1 MEELRA
7 FDSRIKGEE
16 QENLFQKLN
25 EPRFAVKDFEVQP
38 QYINH
43 WRKQGL
49 FFSDE
54 TSRGKTPFS
63 FIDYVWILII
73 EQLKDVGIRFE
84 MIRQVKDRMMGL
96 PIWAVDIDGMID
108 RVIIEK
114 PEVYAKKPGLDELE
128 KKRKFLK
135 KQAKLQTYFS
145 HLVTSSIHNK
155 KHLSFWIN
163 SNADVIHVTDK
174 ELKGI
179 LENERYYDFFQHF
192 YISISITEIIRDFI
206 ETKKLHL
213 AADILDIIS
222 EEERL
227 VLKMIEEN
235 SLIEL
240 IIDSE
245 GDKIDLLKEEGS
257 DVKARFLEIITSQGY
272 KDITFTND
280 RGTVTKFL
288 NPNQIELVYGQLSE
302 N

>member
-7 FDSRIKGEE
+7 FDNGIKGEK
-16 QENLFQKLN
+16 QESLFQKLN

-49 FFSDE
+49 FFSNE

-84 MIRQVKDRMMGL
+84 IIRQVKDRMMGL

-128 KKRKFLK
+128 KKRKYLK
-135 KQAKLQTYFS
+135 QQAKLQTYFS
-145 HLVTSSIHNK
+145 HLVTDSIHNK

-163 SNADVIHVTDK
+163 ANAEVIHITDK

-179 LENERYYDFFQHF
+179 LDNERYYDFFQHF

-206 ETKKLHL
+206 ETKKLYL

-240 IIDSE
+240 IIDSD
-245 GDKIDLLKEEGS
+245 GFKIDLLKEEGS
-257 DVKARFLEIITSQGY
+257 DIKARFLEIITSQGY

-288 NPNQIELVYGQLSE
+288 NPNQIELVHGKLSE

>member
-7 FDSRIKGEE
+7 FGKEIEGGK
-16 QENLFQKLN
+16 QESLFQKLN

-84 MIRQVKDRMMGL
+84 IIRKVKDRMMGL

-108 RVIIEK
+108 RLIIEK

-128 KKRKFLK
+128 KKRKYLK
-135 KQAKLQTYFS
+135 QQAKLQTYFS
-145 HLVTSSIHNK
+145 HLVTDSIHNK

-163 SNADVIHVTDK
+163 ANAEVIHVTDK
-174 ELKGI
+174 ELKDI
-179 LENERYYDFFQHF
+179 LESERYYGFFQHF

-245 GDKIDLLKEEGS
+245 GSKVDLLKEEGT

-272 KDITFTND
+272 NDITFTND
-280 RGTVTKFL
+280 RGTVTRFL
-288 NPNQIELVYGQLSE
+288 NPNQIELVHGKLSE

>member
-1 MEELRA
+1 MDELRA
-7 FDSRIKGEE
+7 FDKGVLGGK
-16 QENLFQKLN
+16 QENLFHKLN
-25 EPRFAVKDFEVQP
+25 ETRFAVKDFEVQP

-49 FFSDE
+49 FFSNE

-84 MIRQVKDRMMGL
+84 IIRQVRDSMLGI
-96 PIWAVDIDGMID
+96 PIWAADIDGMID
-108 RVIIEK
+108 RIIIEK

-128 KKRKFLK
+128 KKRKYLK
-135 KQAKLQTYFS
+135 QQAKLQTYFS
-145 HLVTSSIHNK
+145 HLVTNSIHNK

-163 SNADVIHVTDK
+163 ANAEVIHVTDNEIK
-174 ELKGI
+174 EILK
-179 LENERYYDFFQHF
+179 NEKCYDFFQHF
-192 YISISITEIIRDFI
+192 FISISITEIIRDFI

-240 IIDSE
+240 VIDTE
-245 GDKIDLLKEEGS
+245 GSKIDLIKEKGK
-257 DVKARFLEIITSQGY
+257 DVKEHFMEIITSQGY
-272 KDITFTND
+272 KDITFTNN

-288 NPNQIELVYGQLSE
+288 NPNQIELINEGLNE

>member
-7 FDSRIKGEE
+7 FGKEIEGGK
-16 QENLFQKLN
+16 QESLFQKLN

-84 MIRQVKDRMMGL
+84 IIRQVRDRMMGL

-128 KKRKFLK
+128 KKRRYLK
-135 KQAKLQTYFS
+135 QQAKLQTYFS
-145 HLVTSSIHNK
+145 HLVTDSIHNK

-163 SNADVIHVTDK
+163 ANAEVIHVTDK
-174 ELKGI
+174 ELKNI
-179 LENERYYDFFQHF
+179 LENERYYGFFQHF

-206 ETKKLHL
+206 KTKKLHL

-245 GDKIDLLKEEGS
+245 GAKIDLLKEEGS
-257 DVKARFLEIITSQGY
+257 DIKARFLEIITSQGY

-288 NPNQIELVYGQLSE
+288 NPNQIELVHGKLSE

>member
-7 FDSRIKGEE
+7 FDEGILGEK
-16 QENLFQKLN
+16 QESLFHKLN

-43 WRKQGL
+43 WRKQNL
-49 FFSDE
+49 FFSNE

-84 MIRQVKDRMMGL
+84 IIRQVRDRMMDL
-96 PIWAVDIDGMID
+96 PIWAVDIDGMLD
-108 RVIIEK
+108 RLIIEK
-114 PEVYAKKPGLDELE
+114 PKIYGKKPGLDQLE

-135 KQAKLQTYFS
+135 QQSKLQTYFS
-145 HLVTSSIHNK
+145 HLVTTSIHNK
-155 KHLSFWIN
+155 THLSFWIN
-163 SNADVIHVTDK
+163 ANAEVIHVSDR
-174 ELKGI
+174 ELKSI
-179 LENERYYDFFQHF
+179 LENEQYYDFFQHF
-192 YISISITEIIRDFI
+192 FISISITEIIRDFI
-206 ETKKLHL
+206 ETKKLYL
-213 AADILDIIS
+213 ASDILDIIS

-227 VLKMIEEN
+227 VLKMIEEG

-240 IIDSE
+240 IVNAEDF
-245 GDKIDLLKEEGS
+245 KIDLLKGEGK
-257 DVKARFLEIITSQGY
+257 DVKERFMEIITSQGY
-272 KDITFTND
+272 NDITFTNE

-288 NPNQIELVYGQLSE
+288 NPNQIELINGGLNE

>member
-7 FDSRIKGEE
+7 LGKEIEGGK
-16 QENLFQKLN
+16 QESLFQKLN

-84 MIRQVKDRMMGL
+84 IIRQVKDRMMGL

-128 KKRKFLK
+128 KKRKYLK
-135 KQAKLQTYFS
+135 RQAKLQTYFS
-145 HLVTSSIHNK
+145 HLVTDSIHNK

-163 SNADVIHVTDK
+163 ANAEVIHVTDK
-174 ELKGI
+174 ELKDI
-179 LENERYYDFFQHF
+179 LENDRYYSFFQHF
-192 YISISITEIIRDFI
+192 YLSISITEIIRDFI

-245 GDKIDLLKEEGS
+245 GNKVDLLKEEGT

-288 NPNQIELVYGQLSE
+288 NPNQIELVHGKLSE

>member
-1 MEELRA
+1 MGEVCDFGKEIEEG
-7 FDSRIKGEE
+7 K
-16 QENLFQKLN
+16 QESLFQKLN

-84 MIRQVKDRMMGL
+84 IIRQVKDRMMGL

-128 KKRKFLK
+128 KKRKYLK
-135 KQAKLQTYFS
+135 QQAKLQTYFS
-145 HLVTSSIHNK
+145 HLVTDSILNK

-163 SNADVIHVTDK
+163 ANAEVIHVTDNK
-174 ELKGI
+174 LKDI
-179 LENERYYDFFQHF
+179 LENERYYSFFQHF

-213 AADILDIIS
+213 VADILDIIS

-245 GDKIDLLKEEGS
+245 GDKNDLLKEEGS
-257 DVKARFLEIITSQGY
+257 DVKTRFLEIITSKGY

-288 NPNQIELVYGQLSE
+288 NPNQIELLHGELIE

>member
-1 MEELRA
+1 MEELHA
-7 FDSRIKGEE
+7 FDEGVLGEKKE
-16 QENLFQKLN
+16 SLFHKLN

-43 WRKQGL
+43 WRKQDL
-49 FFSDE
+49 FFKDE

-84 MIRQVKDRMMGL
+84 IIRQVRDSMLGL
-96 PIWAVDIDGMID
+96 PVWAIDIDGMLD
-108 RVIIEK
+108 RLIIEK
-114 PEVYAKKPGLDELE
+114 PETFGKKQGLDQLE
-128 KKRKFLK
+128 KKRRFLK
-135 KQAKLQTYFS
+135 EQAKTQTYFS
-145 HLVTSSIHNK
+145 HLVTTSIHNK

-163 SNADVIHVTDK
+163 ANAEVIHVTDG

-179 LENERYYDFFQHF
+179 LKNEKYYDFFQNF
-192 YISISITEIIRDFI
+192 FISISITEIIRDFI

-213 AADILDIIS
+213 VADILDIIS

-227 VLKMIEEN
+227 VLKMIEED

-240 IIDSE
+240 IINTKNS
-245 GDKIDLLKEEGS
+245 KIDLIKDRGK
-257 DVKARFLEIITSQGY
+257 DVKERFMEIITSQGY

-288 NPNQIELVYGQLSE
+288 NPNQIELIHGKLSE

>member
-7 FDSRIKGEE
+7 FDREMQGEK
-16 QENLFQKLN
+16 QESLFLKLN

-43 WRKQGL
+43 WRKQDL

-63 FIDYVWILII
+63 FIDYVWISII

-84 MIRQVKDRMMGL
+84 IIRQVRDVMLGL
-96 PIWAVDIDGMID
+96 PIWAVDIDGMLD
-108 RVIIEK
+108 RLIIEK
-114 PEVYAKKPGLDELE
+114 PETFGKKPGLDQLE

-145 HLVTSSIHNK
+145 HLVTTSIHNK

-163 SNADVIHVTDK
+163 ANAEVIHVTDREMK
-174 ELKGI
+174 DILK
-179 LENERYYDFFQHF
+179 NEKYYDFFQHF
-192 YISISITEIIRDFI
+192 FISISITEIIRDFI

-227 VLKMIEEN
+227 VLKMIEDN
-235 SLIEL
+235 SLVEL
-240 IIDSE
+240 IIDTEDS
-245 GDKIDLLKEEGS
+245 KIDLMKEEGK
-257 DVKARFLEIITSQGY
+257 DVKERFLEIITSQGY

-288 NPNQIELVYGQLSE
+288 NPNQMELVHGKLSE